1 VSHFFVVMKS
11 FIMPSVAFFVVMPS
25 FIMPS
30 VVAPTQHYNKI
41 TRLSITILSA
51 EFCYAKYRHAERR
64 VANNT
69 LHNQFKYLRVKSKP
83 DQLKPL
89 MFRIQTCK
97 IRPKLLLPLKNT
109 PAYLTGVSKQRKK
122 TL

>member
-1 VSHFFVVMKS
+1 
-11 FIMPSVAFFVVMPS
+11 MPS

-30 VVAPTQHYNKI
+30 VVASTQNQNKI
-41 TRLSITILSA
+41 TRLSIKTLSA

-69 LHNQFKYLRVKSKP
+69 LLNQFKYLRVKPKP
-83 DQLKPL
+83 AQLKPL

-97 IRPKLLLPLKNT
+97 TRLKLLLPLKNT
-109 PAYLTGVSKQRKK
+109 PAYLLGVSKQRNKAS
-122 TL
+122 